1 MQSRTNEAGGS
12 GMEGIEQAKRTKW
25 TTIRVSEETA
35 NAIKLL
41 SERWRLSA
49 GQVIERLL
57 QLYEAY
63 LESDKAAQKLA
74 NELESTATEP
84 AKPSPPLIEPET
96 VASTAQDELRQV
108 VADMLYVT
116 EAVVDML
123 GTIVGIYPDL
133 RAECG
138 PIFDR
143 LCRRFDEVAMAWNLM
158 PAPTETQETEQEAEG
173 EAGGTEQETGDKP
186 QFP

>member
-1 MQSRTNEAGGS
+1 MAWK
-12 GMEGIEQAKRTKW
+12 IIKVKR
-25 TTIRVSEETA
+25 ETY
-35 NAIKLL
+35 
-41 SERWRLSA
+41 ERIFQLCNRWNLSA
-49 GQVIERLL
+49 TQVIERLL

-63 LESDKAAQKLA
+63 LEGDHAAKSVV
-74 NELESTATEP
+74 NEIEATALEMSGSSPREAEP
-84 AKPSPPLIEPET
+84 AAAPVT
-96 VASTAQDELRQV
+96 QQDELRQV

-123 GTIVGIYPDL
+123 GTIVGVYPDL

-143 LCRRFDEVAMAWNLM
+143 LYKRFDEVALAWNLM

-173 EAGGTEQETGDKP
+173 EAGGTDRETGTSS
-186 QFP
+186 QFPATFP

>member
-1 MQSRTNEAGGS
+1 
-12 GMEGIEQAKRTKW
+12 MEGIEQAKRTKW

-49 GQVIERLL
+49 GQVVERLL

-63 LESDKAAQKLA
+63 LEGDHAAKSVV
-74 NELESTATEP
+74 NEIEATALEMSGSSPREAEP
-84 AKPSPPLIEPET
+84 AAAPVT
-96 VASTAQDELRQV
+96 QQDELRQV

-123 GTIVGIYPDL
+123 GTIVATYPDL

-143 LCRRFDEVAMAWNLM
+143 LCRRFDEVALAWNLLPEQP
-158 PAPTETQETEQEAEG
+158 PAAEEAKEAEAA
-173 EAGGTEQETGDKP
+173 EAETAEEAAT
-186 QFP
+186 